1 MCIRMIIEVYKI
13 LYYIILW
20 FLNIKVYIIFV
31 WCELVWYI
39 ENEIFFKRR
48 LNNFNVWIFIKEM
61 YVEKRYRRFFLY
73 FC

>member
-1 MCIRMIIEVYKI
+1 MYILSVICLRLLLLKGYVVYEI

-48 LNNFNVWIFIKEM
+48 LKNFNVWNI
-61 YVEKRYRRFFLY
+61 Y
-73 FC
+73 